1 MIDNA
6 LQMTVR
12 KAMYFEVDY
21 VDDEMSAMARA
32 KTTTCNSWDCEMAG
46 LRRQLVVDRRC
57 RSTKSVLVNC
67 SHTNKLAR

>member
-32 KTTTCNSWDCEMAG
+32 KTTTCSYWDCEMAG
-46 LRRQLVVDRRC
+46 LHRQLVVDHRGRF
-57 RSTKSVLVNC
+57 TKPSLVNC
-67 SHTNKLAR
+67 SHTNKVVR